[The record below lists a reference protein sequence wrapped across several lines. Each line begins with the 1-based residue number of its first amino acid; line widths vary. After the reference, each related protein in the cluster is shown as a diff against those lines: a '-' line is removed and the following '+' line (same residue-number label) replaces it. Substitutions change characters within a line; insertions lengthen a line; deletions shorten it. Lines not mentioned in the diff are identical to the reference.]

1 MKYFVSWTSRDPV
14 FQDYDPHCNV
24 LISPANVRLNW
35 SIEEWTT
42 LPNEL
47 FVDSGAF
54 SYRNGALPSCQEVLD
69 RQLFMTLKWPS
80 NLNLYFSHPDLLIPI
95 NTNYKEKNEIINLS
109 IDRAKSFFKIVS
121 KLKIPIIP
129 IGVIHGFD
137 DESILSTYYELLEV
151 GYRYFA
157 LGSIGVRLSRQRELC
172 IRIITSAINY
182 DIKPLHLFGI
192 SWPLKNVDLPNAI
205 ESFDSSVPAK
215 LGFFGT
221 VLYGSPLKRYVIAPN
236 ARQIYHDKS
245 FSFRES
251 IPEPLA
257 CDCPVCKVDPTKL
270 ITKYST
276 ESNQYRT
283 IHNYFQIKWE
293 IEKINSHGH
302 GLSSQ

>member
-1 MKYFVSWTSRDPV
+1 MKYFVSWTRRDPV
-14 FQDYDPHCNV
+14 FQEYDPHCNV
-24 LISPANVRLNW
+24 LISPANVQLNW
-35 SIEEWTT
+35 SIEKWAT

-47 FVDSGAF
+47 FIDSGAF

-69 RQLFMTLKWPS
+69 RQLYMSKNWPS
-80 NLNLYFSHPDLLIPI
+80 NLKLYFSHPDLLIPL
-95 NTNYKEKNEIINLS
+95 NTNYKERNEIINLS
-109 IDRAKSFFKIVS
+109 IERAKPYIEIVS
-121 KLKIPIIP
+121 KSNIPIIP

-157 LGSIGVRLSRQRELC
+157 LGSIGVRLSRYRDLC
-172 IRIITSAINY
+172 IRIITAAINY

-192 SWPLKNVDLPNAI
+192 TWPLKKVNLPNTI

-221 VLYGSPLKRYVIAPN
+221 VLYGSPLKRYVIAPD
-236 ARQIYHDKS
+236 ARQKYHDKS
-245 FSFRES
+245 FSFRKS
-251 IPEPLA
+251 IPEPLP
-257 CDCPVCKVDPTKL
+257 CKCPICRNDPAKL
-270 ITKYST
+270 VSKYNT
-276 ESNQYRT
+276 ESNQNRA

>member
-1 MKYFVSWTSRDPV
+1 MKYFVSWTRRDPI
-14 FQDYDPHCNV
+14 FQEYDKQCNV

-35 SIEEWTT
+35 SIENWTK

-47 FVDSGAF
+47 LIDSGAYSF
-54 SYRNGALPSCQEVLD
+54 RNGQLPSCKEIFE
-69 RQLFMTLKWPS
+69 RQCIIAKNWPTELK
-80 NLNLYFSHPDLLIPI
+80 LYFSHPDLLIPL
-95 NTNYKEKNEIINLS
+95 NTNFQKRNKIINLNIKRS
-109 IDRAKSFFKIVS
+109 KVYFDIVAKS
-121 KLKIPIIP
+121 KIPIIP

-137 DESILSTYYELLEV
+137 EESILATYFELREV

-157 LGSIGVRLSRQRELC
+157 LGSIGIRLSRYRELC
-172 IRIITSAINY
+172 INIIRTAQFY

-192 SWPLKNVDLPNAI
+192 TWPVKETDLPNDI
-205 ESFDSSVPAK
+205 SSFDSSVPAK

-251 IPEPLA
+251 IPEPLP
-257 CDCPVCKVDPTKL
+257 CECPVCKVDPTKL
-270 ITKYST
+270 ISKYST
-276 ESNQYRT
+276 ESNQNRT